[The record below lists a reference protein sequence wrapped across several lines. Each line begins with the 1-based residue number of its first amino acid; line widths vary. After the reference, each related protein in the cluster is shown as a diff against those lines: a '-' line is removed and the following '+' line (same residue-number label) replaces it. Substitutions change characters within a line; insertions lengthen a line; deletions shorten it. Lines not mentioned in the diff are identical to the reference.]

1 MAGMKFFSEEV
12 EAVIDEMPGVE
23 RSRVISRDH
32 PKLGEIPVAEIV
44 AVNPETP
51 PTRKELIGWCRER
64 LPGYKIP
71 REFKNVDFSIRE
83 IQELV
88 DEDEVR
94 GDVAFCFSV
103 LPYIEYPGL
112 FVKWMGDRFSVVFI
126 ECQYFGDGPG
136 NIAKDDES
144 MSRWLREWG
153 FDIVMLCGQTYVA
166 GRDMYRSIWKCYR
179 LEI

>member
-1 MAGMKFFSEEV
+1 MKN
-12 EAVIDEMPGVE
+12 E
-23 RSRVISRDH
+23 RASDM
-32 PKLGEIPVAEIV
+32 AEIV
-44 AVNPETP
+44 LDHYDFKGKGVVDFGCGYGDMLCNALAAGA
-51 PTRKELIGWCRER
+51 KHALGFDID
-64 LPGYKIP
+64 PGPLQYAATKCCG
-71 REFKNVDFSIRE
+71 FDNVDFAVRKIE
-83 IQELV
+83 ELV

-103 LPYIEYPGL
+103 LPYIKYPGL
-112 FVKWMGDRFSVVFI
+112 FVKWMGDRFPVVFI

-153 FDIVMLCGQTYVA
+153 FDMVMLCGQTHVV
-166 GRDMYRSIWKCYR
+166 GRDMYRSVWKCYR